1 MTKLPGDDRKG
12 GGEPTV
18 LRYDGRRLVPVVHTP
33 MPELS
38 VVLSVNGAP
47 FATLIASP
55 HDLHYLV
62 AGFLRLQ
69 GVVRTPAD
77 LLSLTVSERQGS
89 VSGRGRGEVPERPSP
104 VPLRGL
110 GGEIDLP
117 RPEAFPPDVRLPGAG
132 PFFRPESVIG
142 TMGLLA
148 RSEEGC
154 RETGMHRAAAGDG
167 ERLLLFAE
175 DIGRHN
181 AVDRIAGEALLKG
194 IDLSGRIL
202 ATSGRVS
209 SGMAAKAAILGVF
222 TVVSRS
228 TPTDPAIGSAGSS
241 GSPSS
246 ACVRGER
253 FNVYSQPRPDLAA
266 GPAGRIAGSP
276 ARSFRRP
283 VQPHGCDKR
292 CCRTGAAGHRG
303 DPPEDGGAVREVIV
317 VGSEPG
323 QYDFMPCRLVP
334 DLFPGMGA
342 LAGILQPSSTATPT
356 GSSCRLRHAARQGE
370 LSVPVR
376 IRGRGGRGRAGGGK
390 AGWFRCTP
398 CTAERAAGHRA
409 GAPGRRRE
417 LCSSTSGLRS
427 VASGGPRWSR
437 RSRPVLL
444 PQHQHP
450 GGYLPVPPGRRVPP
464 GLSPGLPE
472 KRSRRRAGWKAA
484 RSRWRSR

>member
-12 GGEPTV
+12 GGDPTV

-33 MPELS
+33 IPELS

-47 FATLIASP
+47 FATLMASP

-69 GVVRTPAD
+69 GVVRTPSD

-89 VSGRGRGEVPERPSP
+89 VSVRVRGEVPERPSP

-117 RPEAFPPDVRLPGAG
+117 QADGFPPGVRPSGAG

-148 RSEEGC
+148 RSEEGG

-194 IDLSGRIL
+194 VDLSGRIL
-202 ATSGRVS
+202 ASSGRVS
-209 SGMAAKAAILGVF
+209 SGMAAKAAILGVS

-228 TPTDPAIGSAGSS
+228 APTDPAIRICGELGITLV
-241 GSPSS
+241 G
-246 ACVRGER
+246 CVRGER
-253 FNVYSQPRPDLAA
+253 FTVYSNPERISAS
-266 GPAGRIAGSP
+266 GPEGKIAGVTGAILSGGP
-276 ARSFRRP
+276 SIRM
-283 VQPHGCDKR
+283 GCDKALLPYR
-292 CCRTGAAGHRG
+292 GGRFIEAIHRKMA
-303 DPPEDGGAVREVIV
+303 ELFEEVII

-342 LAGILQPSSTATPT
+342 LAGIHSALFHSDTDRVFVVACDMP
-356 GSSCRLRHAARQGE
+356 HIKGE
-370 LSVPVR
+370 LIRYLCGFGGEADVVVPEGESGLEPLHAVY
-376 IRGRGGRGRAGGGK
+376 GKSALPAVEQALRGGRMG
-390 AGWFRCTP
+390 
-398 CTAERAAGHRA
+398 
-409 GAPGRRRE
+409 
-417 LCSSTSGLRS
+417 LCSFHERLR
-427 VASGGPRWSR
+427 V
-437 RSRPVLL
+437 
-444 PQHQHP
+444 
-450 GGYLPVPPGRRVPP
+450 RRVGRDTVESIDP
-464 GLSPGLPE
+464 GMSSFRNINTPEDYYRFRRDGESPLG
-472 KRSRRRAGWKAA
+472 
-484 RSRWRSR
+484 

>member
-89 VSGRGRGEVPERPSP
+89 VSVRVRGEVPERPSP

-209 SGMAAKAAILGVF
+209 SGMAAKAAILGVS

-228 TPTDPAIGSAGSS
+228 TPTDPAIRICGDLGITLV
-241 GSPSS
+241 G
-246 ACVRGER
+246 CVRGER
-253 FNVYSQPRPDLAA
+253 FNVYSHPGRISAA
-266 GPAGRIAGSP
+266 GPAGRIAGVTGAILSGGP
-276 ARSFRRP
+276 SSRM
-283 VQPHGCDKR
+283 GCDKALLPYR
-292 CCRTGAAGHRG
+292 GGRFIEAIHRKMA
-303 DPPEDGGAVREVIV
+303 ELFEEVIV
-317 VGSEPG
+317 VGSESG

-342 LAGILQPSSTATPT
+342 LAGIHSALFHSDTDRIFVVACDMP
-356 GSSCRLRHAARQGE
+356 HVKGE
-370 LSVPVR
+370 LVRYLCGFGGEADVVVPEGESGLVPLH
-376 IRGRGGRGRAGGGK
+376 AVYGK
-390 AGWFRCTP
+390 SALSAIEQALRDG
-398 CTAERAAGHRA
+398 
-409 GAPGRRRE
+409 RRE
-417 LCSSTSGLRS
+417 LCSFHERLK
-427 VASGGPRWSR
+427 V
-437 RSRPVLL
+437 
-444 PQHQHP
+444 
-450 GGYLPVPPGRRVPP
+450 RRVGRATVESIDP
-464 GLSPGLPE
+464 GLCSFRNINTPEDYYRFRRDGESPLG
-472 KRSRRRAGWKAA
+472 
-484 RSRWRSR
+484 

>member
-1 MTKLPGDDRKG
+1 MAKLPGDDRKG
-12 GGEPTV
+12 RGEPTV

-33 MPELS
+33 IPELS

-47 FATLIASP
+47 FATLVASP

-89 VSGRGRGEVPERPSP
+89 VSVRVRGEVPERPSP
-104 VPLRGL
+104 VPLRVL
-110 GGEIDLP
+110 GGEVDLP
-117 RPEAFPPDVRLPGAG
+117 PPEAFPPGVRLPGAG

-209 SGMAAKAAILGVF
+209 SGMAAKAAILGVS
-222 TVVSRS
+222 TVISRAV
-228 TPTDPAIGSAGSS
+228 PTDPAIRICGELGITLV
-241 GSPSS
+241 G
-246 ACVRGER
+246 CVRGER
-253 FNVYSQPRPDLAA
+253 FNVYSNPERISAA
-266 GPAGRIAGSP
+266 WPSGKIAGVTGAILSGGP
-276 ARSFRRP
+276 SSRM
-283 VQPHGCDKR
+283 GCDKALLPYR
-292 CCRTGAAGHRG
+292 GGRFIEAIHRKMA
-303 DPPEDGGAVREVIV
+303 ELFEEVIV

-342 LAGILQPSSTATPT
+342 LAGIHSALFHSDTDRVFVVACDMP
-356 GSSCRLRHAARQGE
+356 HIKGE
-370 LSVPVR
+370 LIRYLCGFGGEADVVVPEGESGPEPLYAVYGKGALPALEQALR
-376 IRGRGGRGRAGGGK
+376 DGRKG
-390 AGWFRCTP
+390 
-398 CTAERAAGHRA
+398 
-409 GAPGRRRE
+409 
-417 LCSSTSGLRS
+417 LCSFHEGLRVHRVGRDTVES
-427 VASGGPRWSR
+427 IDPDMSSFRNINTPEDYYRFR
-437 RSRPVLL
+437 RD
-444 PQHQHP
+444 
-450 GGYLPVPPGRRVPP
+450 GE
-464 GLSPGLPE
+464 SPLG
-472 KRSRRRAGWKAA
+472 
-484 RSRWRSR
+484 

>member
-18 LRYDGRRLVPVVHTP
+18 LRYDGRSLVPVVHTP
-33 MPELS
+33 IPELS

-47 FATLIASP
+47 FATLVASP

-89 VSGRGRGEVPERPSP
+89 VSVRVRGEVPERPSP

-209 SGMAAKAAILGVF
+209 SGMAAKAAILGVS

-228 TPTDPAIGSAGSS
+228 TPTDPAIRICGDLGITLV
-241 GSPSS
+241 G
-246 ACVRGER
+246 CVRGER
-253 FNVYSQPRPDLAA
+253 FNVYSHPGRISAA
-266 GPAGRIAGSP
+266 GPAGRIAGVTGAILSGGP
-276 ARSFRRP
+276 SSRM
-283 VQPHGCDKR
+283 GCDKALLPYR
-292 CCRTGAAGHRG
+292 GGRFIEAIHRKMA
-303 DPPEDGGAVREVIV
+303 ELFEEVIV
-317 VGSEPG
+317 VGSESG

-342 LAGILQPSSTATPT
+342 LAGIHSALFHSDTDRIFVVACDMP
-356 GSSCRLRHAARQGE
+356 HVKGE
-370 LSVPVR
+370 LVRYLCGFGGEADVVVPEGESGLVPLH
-376 IRGRGGRGRAGGGK
+376 AVYGK
-390 AGWFRCTP
+390 SALPAIEQALRDG
-398 CTAERAAGHRA
+398 
-409 GAPGRRRE
+409 RRE
-417 LCSSTSGLRS
+417 LCSFHERLK
-427 VASGGPRWSR
+427 V
-437 RSRPVLL
+437 
-444 PQHQHP
+444 
-450 GGYLPVPPGRRVPP
+450 RRVGRATVESIDP
-464 GLSPGLPE
+464 GLCSFRNINTPEDYYRFRRDGESPLG
-472 KRSRRRAGWKAA
+472 
-484 RSRWRSR
+484 